1 MCYLRVMSKMINN
14 TTVRNASP
22 ELLAELLSSVAPR
35 SLYSPPCVANTAR
48 SLAALRYKP
57 TFARQERTL
66 VLALFAGSRGES
78 HEVRVGKDGNC
89 YCTCQAWKR
98 QSLHPADR
106 VCKHI
111 ASVFGIPGTWNN
123 VSRVG

>member
-1 MCYLRVMSKMINN
+1 MSKLSNN
-14 TTVRNASP
+14 SIARTASP
-22 ELLAELLSSVAPR
+22 ELVAELVASIAPR
-35 SLYSPPCVANTAR
+35 ALYSAPCVANTRR
-48 SLAALRYKP
+48 SLEALRYKP

-66 VLALFAGSRGES
+66 VLALFRASRGNQV

-98 QSLHPADR
+98 QALHPKDR

-111 ASVFGIPGTWNN
+111 AAVFGIPGRWNDVN
-123 VSRVG
+123 RVG

>member
-1 MCYLRVMSKMINN
+1 MSKMINN

-66 VLALFAGSRGES
+66 VLATFRASRGTET
-78 HEVRVGKDGNC
+78 HEVRIGKDGNC
-89 YCTCQAWKR
+89 YCTCQAWKL

-111 ASVFGIPGTWNN
+111 ASVFGIPGRWNN
-123 VSRVG
+123 TNRVA

>member
-1 MCYLRVMSKMINN
+1 MSKMINN
-14 TTVRNASP
+14 ATVKNASP
-22 ELLAELLSSVAPR
+22 ELLAELLTSVAPR
-35 SLYSPPCVANTAR
+35 EMYSPPCRANTAR

-66 VLALFAGSRGES
+66 VLALFAGSRDER

-111 ASVFGIPGTWNN
+111 AAVFGIPGTWNATN
-123 VSRVG
+123 RIG